1 MEKRAPQKASAP
13 KKTTGKTKKK
23 KNGIKIAI
31 IILIALLLTG
41 MAAAFFL
48 NAYIK
53 PPAIPTNAEIP
64 EERADGVYNVLV
76 VGTDKVGLNTDTI
89 MVLSLDTKNDQA
101 NVMSIP
107 RDTMSNVTR
116 KVKKINAAYSVGGK
130 ANIDQLKEEV
140 KYLLGFEVDYYVVV
154 NLQAF
159 EQIIDAIGGVTIDV
173 KRNMDYEDPY
183 QNLSIHIKKGE
194 QTLNGKDAIGF
205 VRYRHGYAEGDL
217 GRVKAQQQFMEALAK
232 QMATPAT
239 VSKLPKLA
247 NIVLNNMETDLTV
260 GEMVWMGQQALE
272 IDMSTNLHMFIL
284 PGEARYVN
292 GLSYYLPDETE
303 ILEVVNA
310 HFNPYPTPIRRINVV
325 DVASLPKSEGT
336 ATQKEDPKDEP
347 ASLVDDEEADEN
359 EDQNGEAVIPVEPG
373 NAVSG
378 EGTNVDSGSS
388 GAQDNGT
395 LNGGE
400 KNQGSQNNGTQ
411 NGQSGVWPGD
421 HEDNQQ
427 NHNDTSSIPQEPGQL
442 DPTVT
447 DPAAPPEEL
456 PGTENNE
463 QGTLTPPQEITPPA
477 PVTEQPGTPVVTAPE
492 NNIIE

>member
-1 MEKRAPQKASAP
+1 MEKRAQQKASAP
-13 KKTTGKTKKK
+13 KKPTSKTKKK
-23 KNGIKIAI
+23 KNGIKIAVI
-31 IILIALLLTG
+31 VFIVLLLMG
-41 MAAAFFL
+41 LAAAFFL
-48 NAYIK
+48 NSYIK
-53 PPAIPTNAEIP
+53 PPAIPSNADVS

-140 KYLLGFEVDYYVVV
+140 KYLLGFDVDYYVVV

-159 EQIIDAIGGVTIDV
+159 EQMIDAIGGVTIDV

-232 QMATPAT
+232 QLATPAT

-292 GLSYYLPDETE
+292 GLSYFLPDETE

-325 DVASLPKSEGT
+325 DVASLPKSERPT
-336 ATQKEDPKDEP
+336 TQKEDPEDEP
-347 ASLVDDEEADEN
+347 ASLVDDEEVDEN
-359 EDQNGEAVIPVEPG
+359 GNQDGEAVIPLEPG
-373 NAVSG
+373 DAASG
-378 EGTNVDSGSS
+378 EGTNIDSGSS
-388 GAQDNGT
+388 GTQENGT
-395 LNGGE
+395 PEDSTPNSGE
-400 KNQGSQNNGTQ
+400 QNQGGQNNGGQ
-411 NGQSGVWPGD
+411 NGQSGVWPGENGSNQPD
-421 HEDNQQ
+421 NEDPSTN
-427 NHNDTSSIPQEPGQL
+427 PQTPGQPDPGVTEPG
-442 DPTVT
+442 T
-447 DPAAPPEEL
+447 PPEEES
-456 PGTENNE
+456 PGVESNE
-463 QGTLTPPQEITPPA
+463 QVVETLTPPQEITPPA
-477 PVTEQPGTPVVTAPE
+477 PVTGPE